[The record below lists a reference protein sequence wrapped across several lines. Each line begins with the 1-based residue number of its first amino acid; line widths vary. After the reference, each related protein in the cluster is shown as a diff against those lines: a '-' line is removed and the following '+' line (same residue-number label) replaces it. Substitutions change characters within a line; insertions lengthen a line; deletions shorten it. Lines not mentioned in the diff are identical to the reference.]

1 MIITALLG
9 FFQSVLYATILFYI
23 GKIFSN
29 SRQLRNY
36 LGLAKENEDEND
48 FIQTSYWVENIGRVL
63 KIVALLSMFIS
74 LVTTIMVLVG
84 I

>member
-9 FFQSVLYATILFYI
+9 FFQSVLYATLLFYI
-23 GKIFSN
+23 GNIFSN

-36 LGLAKENEDEND
+36 LGLAKDGEDEND
-48 FIQTSYWVENIGRVL
+48 FSNTSYWIENIGRIL
-63 KIVALLSMFIS
+63 KIIALLSMFIS

-84 I
+84 M